1 VHSGKAARMEALG
14 AASLR
19 CGFWHV
25 NDGSGPRHKGTGGR
39 WRRAWVG
46 NGGTGT
52 LEKMTQAWSL
62 AAWERWSSTQRRATE
77 VVVAFRRGCR
87 PDPGDMVADPSSI

>member
-19 CGFWHV
+19 CGFWYV
-25 NDGSGPRHKGTGGR
+25 NDGFGPRHKGTGGR

-46 NGGTGT
+46 NGGIGT
-52 LEKMTQAWSL
+52 LEKMTRAWSFGGMGTVEL
-62 AAWERWSSTQRRATE
+62 DTKESN
-77 VVVAFRRGCR
+77 RGGR
-87 PDPGDMVADPSSI
+87 GI